1 MGATSTPQ
9 PLSSVGGLGGYLTVA
24 LAYSEPGRFPLC
36 VCFLFPPSRFTGL
49 PLLGKQWL
57 TPALK
62 EPVIWASEND
72 AYIKLS

>member
-9 PLSSVGGLGGYLTVA
+9 LPLLSGRGLGGYL
-24 LAYSEPGRFPLC
+24 PLC
-36 VCFLFPPSRFTGL
+36 VCFLFPPSRFTSL

-62 EPVIWASEND
+62 EPVIWVSEND